1 MFVNFFLRRPVFAS
15 VCSLVIVLVGLVSFG
30 QLPVQEFPQI
40 DPPVVTISTVYL
52 GASPETVETEV
63 TEILEREVNGAE
75 GIDTLTSSSSQSQ
88 SQIRAQFLVG
98 QDVNVA
104 AQDVRDRVARAV
116 RFLPEEA
123 ESPIVRREAG
133 DASPIVWIA
142 LSGGGRLSSLEVNDY
157 AEQNVIDVLEAL
169 PGVSRVFIGGQ
180 RRYAMRLWVDP
191 RKLVARNLTVRDIE
205 DALREQNIEIPSG
218 RLEGN
223 TTEYSVRVQGRLRS
237 PEEYEKL
244 VLAARPDG
252 TTVKFTDVGR
262 VELGAENERTFAR
275 SNGDEAIAL
284 GIVKLSTANTLAVA
298 DAAVAEMERLSER
311 FPEGM
316 SYRVAFDRAE
326 FVARAIQ
333 EVWSALAIAIILTI
347 VSIFVFLHD
356 WRATLI
362 PAVTIPVSLI
372 GSLGVIAAL
381 GYSINTLTL
390 FALTL
395 ATGLVVDDTIVVLEN
410 VIRYLQKP
418 KDASETNG
426 AAITSR
432 SPFAAT
438 AIAAKEVFFAVIAT
452 TVVLVAVFV
461 PVLFSGGATGRLFA
475 EFSATLAGAVVVS
488 TFVALTLA
496 PPLCARLLRPQG
508 EPKGI
513 FAAFDRGLS
522 WTRDRYSA
530 LLKTVVRSP
539 GLVILI
545 FLISTVGGWWCF
557 NQLPRELL
565 PVEDRGVVLTFVNA
579 PDGSSLPYTDRVTR
593 KVEGVFKDN
602 SAIEGYFTVG
612 AFSRGSGVGQT
623 NRAIAFAK
631 LHPWEE
637 RSAEQGQS
645 SVVGG
650 LFGAFSQIPEARIFP
665 VAPRGLPGAGFG
677 SPLQLVIQ
685 GNDLEGIAAAS
696 DRLATE
702 ARELPELRNVDVD
715 LSFTQPEVAVRISRE
730 KAAALGVEVRDIA
743 RTLQTLLGGREV
755 TSFNRGN
762 RRYEV
767 IIQAESEFRADP
779 QAIANLYI
787 ETNPEDGP
795 AAAVPLGALVNIET
809 ITTPP
814 TITHFNR
821 RRTATLT
828 ASPAPGYSLGQ
839 ALEAV
844 QTLADKTL
852 PDGFRTDVSGESR
865 TLQQSGQTTLF
876 IFGLSMAFVFLVLA
890 AQFES
895 YLDPLIIMLAVPL
908 ALLGAFGALLIFGQ
922 TLNAYSQV
930 GLVVLI
936 ALATK
941 NSILIVEFANQL
953 RADGVSLVNAAI
965 AAGRIR
971 FRPILMTAFSTLFGI
986 LPLVLS
992 SGPGAASRTAL
1003 GVAVLGGMAL
1013 STVLSLGIVPAFYIL
1028 FNRWRSPRN
1037 VSSSKPAISTA
1048 NAQPTVRDRP

>member
-15 VCSLVIVLVGLVSFG
+15 VCSLLIVLVGVVSFG

-40 DPPVVTISTVYL
+40 DPPVVTISTTYL

-63 TEILEREVNGAE
+63 TEILEREINGAE

-88 SQIRAQFLVG
+88 SQIRARFLVG
-98 QDVNVA
+98 QDINVA

-116 RFLPEEA
+116 RFLPEEV
-123 ESPIVRREAG
+123 EPPIVRRESG

-157 AEQNVIDVLEAL
+157 AEQNIIDILEAL

-191 RKLVARNLTVRDIE
+191 PRLVARNLTVQDIE
-205 DALREQNIEIPSG
+205 DALREQNIELPSG
-218 RLEGN
+218 RVEGN

-237 PEEYEKL
+237 PEEYENL
-244 VLAARPDG
+244 VLASRSDG
-252 TTVKFTDVGR
+252 TTVKFRDIGR

-284 GIVKLSTANTLAVA
+284 GIVKLSTANTLEVA
-298 DAAVAEMERLSER
+298 NGAVAEMERLSEQ

-333 EVWSALAIAIILTI
+333 EVWSALAIAIVLTI
-347 VSIFVFLHD
+347 ISIFVFLHD

-410 VIRYLQKP
+410 VIRYLQGGEDTTVNP
-418 KDASETNG
+418 EANG
-426 AAITSR
+426 AGR
-432 SPFAAT
+432 SAFTAT
-438 AIAAKEVFFAVIAT
+438 AIATKEVFFAVIAT

-461 PVLFSGGATGRLFA
+461 PVIFSGGETGRLFS

-513 FAAFDRGLS
+513 FAAFDRGLN
-522 WTRDRYSA
+522 WTRDAYGG
-530 LLKTVVRSP
+530 LLKKVVRSP
-539 GLVILI
+539 GLVIII
-545 FLISTVGGWWCF
+545 FLVSTVGGWWCF
-557 NQLPRELL
+557 DQLPRELI
-565 PVEDRGVVLTFVNA
+565 PGEDRGVVLTFVNG
-579 PDGSSLPYTDRVTR
+579 PDGASLPYTDRVTQ
-593 KVEGVFKDN
+593 KVEDVFAEN
-602 SAIEGYFTVG
+602 SAIEGYFVVG
-612 AFSRGSGVGQT
+612 AFSRGGGVGQT
-623 NRAIAFAK
+623 NRAISFAK
-631 LHPWEE
+631 LNPWEE
-637 RSAEQGQS
+637 RSPEENQS
-645 SVVGG
+645 AVIGG

-665 VAPRGLPGAGFG
+665 IAPSGLPGAGFG
-677 SPLQLVIQ
+677 SPLQLVVQ
-685 GNDLEGIAAAS
+685 GNDLETIAAETEK
-696 DRLATE
+696 LAAQ
-702 ARELPELRNVDVD
+702 ARELPQLRNVDVD
-715 LSFTQPEVAVRISRE
+715 LSFTQPEVAVRINRD
-730 KAAALGVEVRDIA
+730 KAAALGVEVRDIS
-743 RTLQTLLGGREV
+743 RTMQTLLGGRDV

-767 IIQAESEFRADP
+767 IIQAESQFRADP
-779 QAIANLYI
+779 EAIANLYI
-787 ETNPEDGP
+787 ETNPDDGP

-809 ITTPP
+809 VTTPP
-814 TITHFNR
+814 TIAHFNR
-821 RRTATLT
+821 RRTATLS
-828 ASPAPGYSLGQ
+828 ASPAPGYSLGE
-839 ALEAV
+839 ALEAL
-844 QTLADKTL
+844 QTLADDVL
-852 PDGFRTDVSGESR
+852 PEGFRTDVSGESR
-865 TLQQSGQTTLF
+865 TLVQSGQTVLF

-908 ALLGAFGALLIFGQ
+908 ALLGAFGALLLFGQ

-953 RADGVSLVNAAI
+953 RASGMPLIKSAVE
-965 AAGRIR
+965 AGRIR

-1013 STVLSLGIVPAFYIL
+1013 STVLSLGVVPVFYIL
-1028 FNRWRSPRN
+1028 FNRRRSPRN
-1037 VSSSKPAISTA
+1037 IPAPSPTSPSSPEIAPSAP
-1048 NAQPTVRDRP
+1048 NH

>member
-15 VCSLVIVLVGLVSFG
+15 VCSLVIVLVGLVSVG

-40 DPPVVTISTVYL
+40 DPPVVTITTTYP
-52 GASPETVETEV
+52 GANPETVETEV
-63 TEILEREVNGAE
+63 TEILEREINGAE
-75 GIDTLTSSSSQSQ
+75 GIDTLTSDSSQSQ
-88 SQIRAQFLVG
+88 SRIRARFGVG

-116 RFLPEEA
+116 RFLPEDVDP
-123 ESPIVRREAG
+123 PIVRREAG
-133 DASPIVWIA
+133 GASPIVWIA
-142 LSGGGRLSSLEVNDY
+142 LAGGGKFSALQVNDY
-157 AEQNVIDVLEAL
+157 AEQNIVDVLETV

-180 RRYAMRLWVDP
+180 RRFAMRLWIDP
-191 RKLVARNLTVRDIE
+191 QKLVARNLSVEDIE
-205 DALREQNIEIPSG
+205 DALREQNVELPSG

-223 TTEYSVRVQGRLRS
+223 TTEYSVRVEGRLRS
-237 PEEYEKL
+237 PEDYENL
-244 VLAARPDG
+244 VLASRPDG
-252 TTVKFTDVGR
+252 TSIKFTDVGR

-284 GIVKLSTANTLAVA
+284 GIVKLSTANTLSVA
-298 DAAVAEMERLSER
+298 NGAMAEMDRLAEQ

-316 SYRVAFDRAE
+316 EYRIAFDRAE
-326 FVARAIQ
+326 FVARAIE
-333 EVWSALAIAIILTI
+333 EVWSALAIAILLTI
-347 VSIFVFLHD
+347 VSIFIFLHD

-372 GSLGVIAAL
+372 GALGVIAAL

-410 VIRYLQKP
+410 VIRYLQHP
-418 KDASETNG
+418 DERG
-426 AAITSR
+426 ESR
-432 SPFAAT
+432 SPFTAT
-438 AIAAKEVFFAVIAT
+438 AIATQEVFFAVIAT

-461 PVLFSGGATGRLFA
+461 PVIFSGGETGRLFV
-475 EFSATLAGAVVVS
+475 EFAATLAGAVVIS

-496 PPLCARLLRPQG
+496 PPLCARLLRSQG
-508 EPKGI
+508 KSKGI
-513 FAAFDRGLS
+513 FAAFDRVLG
-522 WTRDRYSA
+522 WVRDRYGSV
-530 LLKTVVRSP
+530 LKPMVRSP

-545 FLISTVGGWWCF
+545 FLVSSGGGWWCF
-557 NQLPRELL
+557 QQLPSELL
-565 PVEDRGVVLTFVNA
+565 PTEDRGAVLTFATA
-579 PDGSSLPYTDRVTR
+579 PDGASLPYTDRVTQ
-593 KVEGVFKDN
+593 KIEQIFQDT
-602 SAIEGYFTVG
+602 SAIEGYFAIG
-612 AFSRGSGVGQT
+612 AFSAGGGVGQT

-631 LHPWEE
+631 LNPWEK
-637 RSAEQGQS
+637 RSPEESQS
-645 SVVGG
+645 SIIGS
-650 LFGAFSQIPEARIFP
+650 LFGAFSQIPEAQIFP
-665 VAPRGLPGAGFG
+665 VSPSGLPGAGLGF
-677 SPLQLVIQ
+677 PLQLVIQ
-685 GNDLEGIAAAS
+685 GNNLEEIATETEK
-696 DRLATE
+696 LATK

-715 LSFTQPEVAVRISRE
+715 LSFTQPEVSVRINRD
-730 KAAALGVEVRDIA
+730 KAAALGVEIRDIA

-755 TSFNRGN
+755 TSFNREN

-767 IIQAESEFRADP
+767 ILQAEADYRVDP
-779 QAIANLYI
+779 EAIANLYI
-787 ETNPEDGP
+787 EANPTDGP
-795 AAAVPLGALVNIET
+795 STAVPLGALVDIET
-809 ITTPP
+809 VTTPP

-821 RRTATLT
+821 RRTATLS

-844 QTLADKTL
+844 QALAADTL
-852 PDGFRTDVSGESR
+852 PQDFQTDVSGESR
-865 TLQQSGQTTLF
+865 TLRQSGQTTLF

-908 ALLGAFGALLIFGQ
+908 ALLGAFGALLFFNQ

-953 RADGVSLVNAAI
+953 RESGVPLVKAAME
-965 AAGRIR
+965 AGRIR

-986 LPLVLS
+986 MPLVLS
-992 SGPGAASRTAL
+992 GGPGAASRTAL
-1003 GVAVLGGMAL
+1003 GIAVLGGMGL
-1013 STVLSLGIVPAFYIL
+1013 STVLSLGVVPAFYVL
-1028 FNRWRSPRN
+1028 FNRWRSPR
-1037 VSSSKPAISTA
+1037 SAAQSTA
-1048 NAQPTVRDRP
+1048 IAPIELPPH

>member
-40 DPPVVTISTVYL
+40 DPPVVTITTTYP
-52 GASPETVETEV
+52 GANPETVETEV
-63 TEILEREVNGAE
+63 TEVLEREINGAE
-75 GIDTLTSSSSQSQ
+75 GIDTLTSDSSQSQ
-88 SQIRAQFLVG
+88 SQIRARFVVG
-98 QDVNVA
+98 QDVNIA

-116 RFLPEEA
+116 RSLPEEVDP
-123 ESPIVRREAG
+123 PIVRRESG
-133 DASPIVWIA
+133 GTSPIVWIA

-157 AEQNVIDVLEAL
+157 AEQNIIDVLETV

-180 RRYAMRLWVDP
+180 RRYAMRLWIDP
-191 RKLVARNLTVRDIE
+191 RKLVARNLTVSDVE
-205 DALREQNIEIPSG
+205 DALREQNIELPSG

-223 TTEYSVRVQGRLRS
+223 TTEYSVRVEGRLRS
-237 PEEYEKL
+237 PADYENL
-244 VLAARPDG
+244 VLAARSDG
-252 TTVKFTDVGR
+252 ASVKFTDVGR

-275 SNGDEAIAL
+275 SNGQEAVAL
-284 GIVKLSTANTLAVA
+284 GIVKLSTANTLEVA
-298 DAAVAEMERLSER
+298 NRAVAEMERLSEQ

-316 SYRVAFDRAE
+316 VYRVAFDRAE
-326 FVARAIQ
+326 FVARAIE
-333 EVWSALAIAIILTI
+333 EVWSALAIAILLTI
-347 VSIFVFLHD
+347 ISIFVFLHD

-372 GSLGVIAAL
+372 GSLAVIAAL

-410 VIRYLQKP
+410 VIRYLQQP
-418 KDASETNG
+418 TDEATGE
-426 AAITSR
+426 AR
-432 SPFAAT
+432 SPFTAT
-438 AIAAKEVFFAVIAT
+438 AIATQEVFFAVIAT

-461 PVLFSGGATGRLFA
+461 PVIFSGGETGRLFS

-488 TFVALTLA
+488 TVVALTLA

-513 FAAFDRGLS
+513 FAVFDRGLG
-522 WTRDRYSA
+522 WTRDRYGS
-530 LLKTVVRSP
+530 LLKRVVRSP
-539 GLVILI
+539 GVVILI
-545 FLISTVGGWWCF
+545 FLVSTVGGWWCF
-557 NQLPRELL
+557 QQLPRELL
-565 PVEDRGVVLTFVNA
+565 PTEDRGVVITFVNG
-579 PDGSSLPYTDRVTR
+579 PDGASLPYTDRVVQQ
-593 KVEGVFKDN
+593 VETIFQDK
-602 SAIEGYFTVG
+602 SAIEGYFTIG

-631 LHPWEE
+631 LNPWEE
-637 RSAEQGQS
+637 RSAEEAQS
-645 SVVGG
+645 SVIGS

-665 VAPRGLPGAGFG
+665 VAPQGLPGAGFG

-685 GNDLEGIAAAS
+685 GNDLQTIAAETEE
-696 DRLATE
+696 LAAR

-715 LSFTQPEVAVRISRE
+715 LSFTQPEVSVRINRD
-730 KAAALGVEVRDIA
+730 KAAALGVEIRDIA

-767 IIQAESEFRADP
+767 ILQAEAEFRVEP
-779 QAIANLYI
+779 EAIANLYI
-787 ETNPEDGP
+787 ETDPPEGP
-795 AAAVPLGALVNIET
+795 AAAVPLGALVDVET

-821 RRTATLT
+821 RRTATLS

-839 ALEAV
+839 ALDAV
-844 QTLADKTL
+844 KALAAETL
-852 PDGFRTDVSGESR
+852 PEDFRTDVSGESR
-865 TLQQSGQTTLF
+865 TLLQSGQTTLF

-908 ALLGAFGALLIFGQ
+908 ALLGAFGALLLFGQ

-953 RADGVSLVNAAI
+953 RESGVPLVKAAI

-992 SGPGAASRTAL
+992 GGPGAASRTAL
-1003 GVAVLGGMAL
+1003 GTAVLGGMGL
-1013 STVLSLGIVPAFYIL
+1013 STFLSLGVVPTFYVL
-1028 FNRWRSPRN
+1028 FNRRRSPRSR
-1037 VSSSKPAISTA
+1037 VETPLESSLEAPAIAS
-1048 NAQPTVRDRP
+1048 PPPPSH

>member
-15 VCSLVIVLVGLVSFG
+15 VCSLVIVLVGLVSVG

-40 DPPVVTISTVYL
+40 DPPVVTITTTYP
-52 GASPETVETEV
+52 GANPETVETEV
-63 TEILEREVNGAE
+63 TEILEREINGAE
-75 GIDTLTSSSSQSQ
+75 GIDTLTSDSSQSQ
-88 SQIRAQFLVG
+88 SRIRARFVVG

-116 RFLPEEA
+116 RFLPEDVDP
-123 ESPIVRREAG
+123 PIVRREAG
-133 DASPIVWIA
+133 GTSPIVWIA
-142 LSGGGRLSSLEVNDY
+142 LSGGGKFSTLQVNDY
-157 AEQNVIDVLEAL
+157 AEQNIVDVLETV

-180 RRYAMRLWVDP
+180 RRFAMRLWIDP
-191 RKLVARNLTVRDIE
+191 RKLVARNLTVEDIE
-205 DALREQNIEIPSG
+205 DALREQNVELPSG

-223 TTEYSVRVQGRLRS
+223 TTEYSVRVEGRLRS
-237 PEEYEKL
+237 PEDYENL
-244 VLAARPDG
+244 VLASRPDG
-252 TTVKFTDVGR
+252 TSIKFTDVGR
-262 VELGAENERTFAR
+262 VELGAENDRTFAR

-284 GIVKLSTANTLAVA
+284 GIVKLSTANTLEVA
-298 DAAVAEMERLSER
+298 NGAMAEMDRLAEQ

-316 SYRVAFDRAE
+316 EYRIAFDRAE
-326 FVARAIQ
+326 FVARAFE
-333 EVWSALAIAIILTI
+333 EVWSALAIAILLTI

-372 GSLGVIAAL
+372 GSLAVIAAL

-410 VIRYLQKP
+410 VIRYLQHP
-418 KDASETNG
+418 DEGET
-426 AAITSR
+426 TEESR
-432 SPFAAT
+432 SPFTAT
-438 AIAAKEVFFAVIAT
+438 AIATQEVFFAVIAT

-461 PVLFSGGATGRLFA
+461 PVIFSGGETGRLFA
-475 EFSATLAGAVVVS
+475 EFAATLAGAVVVS
-488 TFVALTLA
+488 TVVALTLA
-496 PPLCARLLRPQG
+496 PPLCARLLRVQG
-508 EPKGI
+508 KPKGI
-513 FAAFDRGLS
+513 FATFDRVLG
-522 WTRDRYSA
+522 WVRDRYGSV
-530 LLKTVVRSP
+530 LKPMVRSP

-545 FLISTVGGWWCF
+545 FLVSTGGGWWCF
-557 NQLPRELL
+557 QQLPRELL
-565 PVEDRGVVLTFVNA
+565 PVEDRGVVLTFATA
-579 PDGSSLPYTDRVTR
+579 PDGASLPYTDRVTQ
-593 KVEGVFKDN
+593 KIEKIFQDTDAV
-602 SAIEGYFTVG
+602 EGYFTIG
-612 AFSRGSGVGQT
+612 AFGRGGGVGQT

-631 LHPWEE
+631 LNPWEE
-637 RSAEQGQS
+637 RSPEESQS
-645 SVVGG
+645 AVIGS
-650 LFGAFSQIPEARIFP
+650 LFGAFSKIPEARIFP

-685 GNDLEGIAAAS
+685 GNELDEIAAES
-696 DRLATE
+696 EKLAAK

-715 LSFTQPEVAVRISRE
+715 LSFTQPEVSVKINRD
-730 KAAALGVEVRDIA
+730 KAAALGVEIRDIA

-767 IIQAESEFRADP
+767 ILQAEAEYRVDP
-779 QAIANLYI
+779 SAIANLYI
-787 ETNPEDGP
+787 EANPTDSP
-795 AAAVPLGALVNIET
+795 TAAVPLGALVNIET
-809 ITTPP
+809 ITTTP

-821 RRTATLT
+821 RRTATLS
-828 ASPAPGYSLGQ
+828 ASPAPGYSLSQ

-844 QTLADKTL
+844 QTLAAETL
-852 PDGFRTDVSGESR
+852 PEDFRTDVSGESR
-865 TLQQSGQTTLF
+865 TLLQSGQTTLF

-908 ALLGAFGALLIFGQ
+908 ALLGAFGALLFFGQ

-953 RADGVSLVNAAI
+953 RESGVPLVKAAI
-965 AAGRIR
+965 EAGRIR

-1003 GVAVLGGMAL
+1003 GVAVLGGMGL
-1013 STVLSLGIVPAFYIL
+1013 STVLSLGVVPAFYVL
-1028 FNRWRSPRN
+1028 FNRGRSPRP
-1037 VSSSKPAISTA
+1037 VSPSTA
-1048 NAQPTVRDRP
+1048 IAPPGIPPH